1 MDYLLLHIWP
11 FMVAAALLGLASG
24 FIGAVLAARASA
36 RRAAEPR
43 APRRRGR

>member
-11 FMVAAALLGLASG
+11 FMAAATVLGLVSG
-24 FIGAVLAARASA
+24 AIGAVLSARAAA

-43 APRRRGR
+43 APGRGLR